1 MDIQKEQEII
11 ERARINPE
19 AFAEIFEAYYGAI
32 FRYAAYR
39 TGNAET
45 AADITSETFFKA
57 LNKLGTFRFRGV
69 PFSAWL
75 YRIAGNEANLF
86 FRRRKYEPVSFN
98 SFDNENAVPHEP
110 VSSADI
116 ESELAAAQEEI
127 DGNKAYQQA
136 KTALRTLPEKYQEV
150 IILRYMQDKKISEIG
165 LITGMNEGTVKSL
178 ISRGLK
184 KIKKIMA

>member
-11 ERARINPE
+11 EKARINPE
-19 AFAEIFEAYYGAI
+19 AFAEIFEEYYSAI
-32 FRYAAYR
+32 FRYAVYR

-57 LNKLGTFRFRGV
+57 LNKLGTFRFKGV

-86 FRRRKYEPVSFN
+86 FRRRKHEPASYDLFENGNTAYEPVSG
-98 SFDNENAVPHEP
+98 V
-110 VSSADI
+110 DI

-136 KTALRTLPEKYQEV
+136 KTALRTLSGKYQEV
-150 IILRYMQDKKISEIG
+150 IILRYMQDKRISEIS

-184 KIKKIMA
+184 KIKNIIA